1 MLRCGFGGFWQK
13 DFYLASLERGRFNV
27 EFLRRCGSELLQKKK
42 LSGGGGGGGGFF
54 AGGAVSF
61 VWSVLVLLGV
71 LLIGYDRVV
80 VCSLDP

>member
-1 MLRCGFGGFWQK
+1 MWSFCGGVARSYF
-13 DFYLASLERGRFNV
+13 
-27 EFLRRCGSELLQKKK
+27 KKK
-42 LSGGGGGGGGFF
+42 LSGGGFF